1 MVMAGEDRITWLTDV
16 SAADWIAPL
25 LHPFNLDTASVIPE
39 GFEAYCRIFHPV
51 EPDWPETRTRGWAE
65 IAAEK
70 GRIAHPE
77 MQFHMINRSVDTPA
91 PLRYDRGHGPQWGS
105 LPLRERRELVEL
117 LRSETTTPGQCWF
130 CIWEGFGF
138 HENLSG
144 GRVRLPSRDYMLY
157 TGRIELALMSLEPLF
172 DGDSSSPNLWWPEDR
187 AWIVVTEIDFAWTY
201 VGGSGRLIERLLAN
215 ETLEVL
221 PTKLSDKPFY
231 GSDVVNAHLDA
242 HR

>member
-1 MVMAGEDRITWLTDV
+1 VAGDEGITWLTDV
-16 SAADWIAPL
+16 SAADWIAPR
-25 LHPFNLDTASVIPE
+25 LHPFNSDTGSVIPE

-51 EPDWPETRTRGWAE
+51 EPEWPETRTRRWAE
-65 IAAEK
+65 IAAEN

-77 MQFHMINRSVDTPA
+77 MQFHKINRTVDTPLSL
-91 PLRYDRGHGPQWGS
+91 LRFDREDGPRWGV

-130 CIWEGFGF
+130 CTWEGFGF
-138 HENLSG
+138 HDDLSG
-144 GRVRLPSRDYMLY
+144 GRVRLPGRDYMLY
-157 TGRIELALMSLEPLF
+157 TGRIELALVSLYPPF

-187 AWIVVTEIDFAWTY
+187 AWIVVTEIDYAWTY
-201 VGGSGRLIERLLAN
+201 VGGSGSLVERLLAN

-231 GSDVVNAHLDA
+231 DSDAVNARLDV